1 MGKGGETIRNIC
13 SQSGAHCQVDK
24 AAPEGAREKSIVIK
38 GSAEAVERAK
48 QLIHEKIGG
57 GYGGGGHGGYGGRDD
72 GGYGGHG
79 GGGGHYGGPQGGG
92 GGPPAGG
99 AGQPDYS
106 AQWAEYYRSLGM
118 VKEAEIIEQQSAAR
132 QQPVAQQQ
140 PPASDYSAQWAEY
153 YRFTGLINLRRC
165 TTHGA
170 CIDETSSGMSNRQGR
185 SHPS

>member
-1 MGKGGETIRNIC
+1 MPTLLTLQTCLCSHTIFF
-13 SQSGAHCQVDK
+13 QVDK

-57 GYGGGGHGGYGGRDD
+57 GYGGGGGGGHGGYGGGGGRDD

-92 GGPPAGG
+92 GGPPGG

-106 AQWAEYYRSLGM
+106 AQWAEYYYKMGM
-118 VKEAEIIEQQSAAR
+118 VKEAKMIKAR
-132 QQPVAQQQ
+132 Q
-140 PPASDYSAQWAEY
+140 Y
-153 YRFTGLINLRRC
+153 YRWVGDDIKLVSSLC
-165 TTHGA
+165 HVPGA
-170 CIDETSSGMSNRQGR
+170 SID
-185 SHPS
+185 

>member
-1 MGKGGETIRNIC
+1 MLSLHIRYC
-13 SQSGAHCQVDK
+13 LTLAYSQVDK

-57 GYGGGGHGGYGGRDD
+57 GYGGGGGGGHGGYGGGGGRDD

-92 GGPPAGG
+92 GGPPGG

-153 YRFTGLINLRRC
+153 YRWAVDVVNVL
-165 TTHGA
+165 
-170 CIDETSSGMSNRQGR
+170 CILKTMVHALTEIHQG
-185 SHPS
+185 

>member
-1 MGKGGETIRNIC
+1 MLPTFCQLCLPCKLAFGLT
-13 SQSGAHCQVDK
+13 QFFFQVDK

-57 GYGGGGHGGYGGRDD
+57 GYGGGGGGGHGGYGGGGGRDD

-92 GGPPAGG
+92 GGPPGG

-153 YRFTGLINLRRC
+153 YRWAVDNVDL
-165 TTHGA
+165 
-170 CIDETSSGMSNRQGR
+170 
-185 SHPS
+185 

>member
-57 GYGGGGHGGYGGRDD
+57 GYGGGGGHGGYGGGGGRDD
-72 GGYGGHG
+72 GGYGGHGG

-92 GGPPAGG
+92 GGPPGG

-153 YRFTGLINLRRC
+153 YRWVVDNIECCVYSLFVKLMVHAFTEIL
-165 TTHGA
+165 
-170 CIDETSSGMSNRQGR
+170 QG
-185 SHPS
+185 